1 VDGDRHVVLIGRAGP
16 RRTYIGRRLARLL
29 QRPFADA
36 DEQVEL
42 AAGRTLSRLARE
54 QGEDD
59 LRRREAQVL
68 AQLLTRDVSLVILA
82 PEAVEMDRGSMALLA
97 GAAVVLWPRG
107 EEARTAPDGLS
118 DRYEDI
124 ADRIIDVEPFYA
136 TADEPGRAIARH
148 MLELLVKGELR
159 GSVRVPDRVRA
170 QADGHI
176 CEDVPEAVTLQEQEL
191 SAHVEEI
198 ADHIVDVEPF
208 HAGDDEPERAIAR
221 HIARLLADDDPRPG
235 TVG

>member
-1 VDGDRHVVLIGRAGP
+1 
-16 RRTYIGRRLARLL
+16 
-29 QRPFADA
+29 
-36 DEQVEL
+36 
-42 AAGRTLSRLARE
+42 
-54 QGEDD
+54 
-59 LRRREAQVL
+59 
-68 AQLLTRDVSLVILA
+68 
-82 PEAVEMDRGSMALLA
+82 MDRASMALLA
-97 GAAVVLWPRG
+97 GAAVVLWPCE

-124 ADRIIDVEPFYA
+124 ADRIIDLEPFYA
-136 TADEPGRAIARH
+136 TPTNRDAPSPATCWSSSSRASSAARFAC
-148 MLELLVKGELR
+148 R
-159 GSVRVPDRVRA
+159 TDVRA

-198 ADHIVDVEPF
+198 ADHIIDVEPF

-221 HIARLLADDDPRPG
+221 HIARLLAADDPRPG

>member
-1 VDGDRHVVLIGRAGP
+1 
-16 RRTYIGRRLARLL
+16 
-29 QRPFADA
+29 
-36 DEQVEL
+36 
-42 AAGRTLSRLARE
+42 
-54 QGEDD
+54 
-59 LRRREAQVL
+59 
-68 AQLLTRDVSLVILA
+68 VILA
-82 PEAVEMDRGSMALLA
+82 PEAVEMDGESMALLA
-97 GAAVVLWPRG
+97 EAAVVLWPRG
-107 EEARTAPDGLS
+107 EEARTAPDRVS

-124 ADRIIDVEPFYA
+124 ADRIIDLEPLCA

-159 GSVRVPDRVRA
+159 GSVRAPDRVRA
-170 QADGHI
+170 DADAHT

-191 SAHVEEI
+191 SAHAEEI

-235 TVG
+235 TVR